1 MSEIHLKKHQIDQ
14 KSSFRKW
21 VGFPARSPV
30 PARGARGTIVSAT
43 GSGKTIMAAASALE
57 CFPHGRILVTVPTL
71 DLLVQTAQAW
81 RTVGHRSP
89 MAAVCSLENDPVLN
103 ELGVRTTTN
112 PIQLAL
118 WAGRGP
124 VIVFATY
131 ASLVDR
137 EDYAAL
143 QDQERPYGPWQN
155 SGNGKTRK
163 KTRGP
168 LEAALTGGERLYG
181 QQMAPFDLA
190 IVDEA
195 HGTAG
200 DLGRPWAAIHDNT
213 RIPADFRLYLTA
225 TPRILAAARPQ
236 KGADGQELEIASM
249 ADDPD
254 GTYGAWLAELG
265 LSEAIEREILAG
277 FEIDVL
283 EIRDPSPVLGESEEA
298 RRGRRL
304 ALLQTAL
311 LEHAAAYNLRTVMTF
326 HQKVE
331 EAAAF
336 ADKLPETAAALYV
349 NDASDDDL
357 AAADKLPKSS
367 VNARF
372 YELEA
377 GRHVPPD
384 RVWSAWLCGDH
395 LVTERREVLRQFAGG
410 IDAADRRVHRA
421 FLASVRVLGEGVDI
435 TGDRGV
441 EAICFADTRGSQVE
455 IVQNIGRA
463 LRLNKDGST
472 KIARIIV
479 PVFLE
484 PGEDPTDMVASA
496 SFRPLVAVLQ
506 GLRSHD
512 ERLVEQLASRALTSG
527 QRKVHVRRDANGQII
542 GAGGEG
548 DGEDQEQDDTDA
560 AAESALLHFSSPR
573 DTATIAAFLRT
584 RVYRPESLV
593 WLEGYQALI
602 RWRKE
607 NEITGLYAVPYDVE
621 AEVGVTK
628 DFPLGRWV
636 HQQRKALRA
645 GELEER
651 RKTLLDAPEAGMVWE
666 PGEEA
671 WETKL
676 AALRSYRRAMGH
688 LAPRQDAVW
697 GEGDAMVPVGQH
709 AANLRRKGG
718 LGKDAERAAERAQ
731 QLAAIDEDWNCP
743 WPLDWQRH
751 YRVLADLVDADGV
764 LPAIQPG
771 VLFEGDDLGKW
782 LARQREASTW
792 AQLSAEQQE
801 RLSQLGVKPLEAP
814 SPAPSAKRAA
824 NGQSKAE
831 QAFHRGLAA
840 LTQWVEREGAHRP
853 APRGHSEQIA
863 VDGEAEPVTV
873 KLGVWVSNTKSRW
886 DKLTPEQQAAL
897 AALGVPWAKA
907 AVPAPS
913 GGPAPVRDAPVQ
925 PAPSG
930 EQAQEYPDQGD
941 PVTAEERETS
951 RGTARARRMNELM
964 RKHTKAELLRMAYA
978 GGLVNHNSPEKW
990 RKDEIA
996 STVVDTEFRTADR
1009 AAPARPASATAR
1021 PVPAQPLP
1029 LPQQDH
1035 HDECDKSVYE
1045 GGTCTCDLI
1054 EQYGPPSERD
1064 DY

>member
-1 MSEIHLKKHQIDQ
+1 MSAIQLKEHQVDQ
-14 KSSFRKW
+14 RSAFRRW
-21 VGFPARSPV
+21 VGFPARSSV
-30 PARGARGTIVSAT
+30 PPQGARGTIVSAT
-43 GSGKTIMAAASALE
+43 GSGKTITAAACALE
-57 CFPHGRILVTVPTL
+57 SFADGRILVTVPTL
-71 DLLVQTAQAW
+71 DLLAQTAQAW
-81 RTVGHRSP
+81 RLVGHRAP
-89 MAAVCSLENDPVLN
+89 MVAVCSLENDPVLK

-118 WAGRGP
+118 WAGSGP
-124 VIVFATY
+124 VVVFATY

-137 EDYAAL
+137 EDIDAPEG
-143 QDQERPYGPWQN
+143 Q
-155 SGNGKTRK
+155 RK
-163 KTRGP
+163 VRGP
-168 LEAALTGGERLYG
+168 LEAALAGGERLYG
-181 QQMAPFDLA
+181 QRMAPFDLA

-200 DLGRPWAAIHDNT
+200 DLGRPWAAIHDNA

-236 KGADGQELEIASM
+236 KGADGQEAEIATM
-249 ADDPD
+249 ADDPG

-283 EIRDPSPVLGESEEA
+283 EIRDPSPVIGESEEA

-311 LEHAAAYNLRTVMTF
+311 LEHAAKWNLKTVMTF

-336 ADKLPETAAALYV
+336 AEKLPETAAELYV
-349 NDASDDDL
+349 NDATDDDL

-367 VNARF
+367 IDAEF

-395 LVTERREVLRQFAGG
+395 LVTERREVIRQFANG
-410 IDAADRRVHRA
+410 IDAAGRRVHRA

-435 TGDRGV
+435 TGERGV
-441 EAICFADTRGSQVE
+441 EAVCFADTRGSQVE

-472 KIARIIV
+472 KVARIIV

-496 SFRPLVAVLQ
+496 SFKPLVAVLQ

-527 QRKVHVRRDANGQII
+527 KRKVHVQRDEDGRIV

-548 DGEDQEQDDTDA
+548 DGEDQDDTDA

-573 DTATIAAFLRT
+573 DAATIAAFLRA

-602 RWRKE
+602 RWRAE
-607 NEITGLYAVPYDVE
+607 NEITGVYAVPYDVE
-621 AEVGVTK
+621 AEVGATK
-628 DFPLGRWV
+628 AFPLGRWV

-651 RKTLLDAPEAGMVWE
+651 RKVLLDAPEAGMVWE

-671 WETKL
+671 WEAKL
-676 AALRSYRRAMGH
+676 AALRSYRRATGH

-697 GEGDAMVPVGQH
+697 GEGEAMVPIGQH
-709 AANLRRKGG
+709 MANLRRKGAKNG
-718 LGKDAERAAERAQ
+718 LGKDPKRAEQRAA
-731 QLAAIDEDWNCP
+731 QLTAIDPDWDCP

-751 YRVLADLVDADGV
+751 YRVLADLSADEPDGR
-764 LPAIQPG
+764 LPDIQPG
-771 VLFEGDDLGKW
+771 VQFEGDDLGRW
-782 LARQREASTW
+782 LQRQKQPGTW
-792 AQLSAEQQE
+792 ARLLPEQQE
-801 RLSQLGVKPLEAP
+801 RLTTLGIKPLEAP
-814 SPAPSAKRAA
+814 PAAPAA
-824 NGQSKAE
+824 EGAMKGQGKAQ
-831 QAFHRGLAA
+831 QAFQRGLTA
-840 LTQWVEREGAHRP
+840 LTQWVEREGARP
-853 APRGHSEQIA
+853 VPRGHAEKIA
-863 VDGEAEPVTV
+863 VVGETDPVVV
-873 KLGVWVSNTKSRW
+873 KLGVWTSNIRARR
-886 DKLTPEQQAAL
+886 DKLTQEQLDAIRE
-897 AALGVPWAKA
+897 LGMDWA
-907 AVPAPS
+907 
-913 GGPAPVRDAPVQ
+913 
-925 PAPSG
+925 
-930 EQAQEYPDQGD
+930 
-941 PVTAEERETS
+941 
-951 RGTARARRMNELM
+951 
-964 RKHTKAELLRMAYA
+964 
-978 GGLVNHNSPEKW
+978 
-990 RKDEIA
+990 
-996 STVVDTEFRTADR
+996 
-1009 AAPARPASATAR
+1009 
-1021 PVPAQPLP
+1021 
-1029 LPQQDH
+1029 
-1035 HDECDKSVYE
+1035 
-1045 GGTCTCDLI
+1045 
-1054 EQYGPPSERD
+1054 
-1064 DY
+1064 

>member
-1 MSEIHLKKHQIDQ
+1 MQRITLKEHQIAQ
-14 KSSFRKW
+14 LLAFRKW
-21 VGFPARSPV
+21 VGFPARSSV
-30 PARGARGTIVSAT
+30 PPQGARGTIVSAT
-43 GSGKTIMAAASALE
+43 GSGKTITAAACALE
-57 CFPHGRILVTVPTL
+57 SFTSGRILVTVPTL
-71 DLLVQTAQAW
+71 DLLAQTAQAW
-81 RTVGHRSP
+81 RLVGHRAP
-89 MAAVCSLENDPVLN
+89 MVAVCSLENDAVLDS
-103 ELGVRTTTN
+103 LGVRTTTN

-118 WAGRGP
+118 WAGSGP
-124 VIVFATY
+124 VVVLATY

-137 EDYAAL
+137 EDVTAPVE
-143 QDQERPYGPWQN
+143 Q
-155 SGNGKTRK
+155 RK
-163 KTRGP
+163 VRGP
-168 LEAALTGGERLYG
+168 LETALAGGERLYG
-181 QQMAPFDLA
+181 QQISPFDLA

-200 DLGRPWAAIHDNT
+200 DLGRPWAAIHDNQ

-236 KGADGQELEIASM
+236 KSTDGQEAEIATM
-249 ADDPD
+249 ADDPE

-283 EIRDPSPVLGESEEA
+283 EIRDPSPVIRESEEA

-336 ADKLPETAAALYV
+336 AEKLPDTAAELYL
-349 NDASDDDL
+349 NDATGDDL
-357 AAADKLPKSS
+357 ATAGKLPKSS
-367 VNARF
+367 IDAEF

-395 LVTERREVLRQFAGG
+395 VVSERREVLRQFANGN
-410 IDAADRRVHRA
+410 DAAGRRVHRA
-421 FLASVRVLGEGVDI
+421 FLASCRVLGEGVDI
-435 TGDRGV
+435 TGERGV
-441 EAICFADTRGSQVE
+441 EAVCFADTRGSQVE

-472 KIARIIV
+472 KVARIIV

-527 QRKVHVRRDANGQII
+527 KRKVHVRRDENGQIV

-548 DGEDQEQDDTDA
+548 DGEDQGDDDTQA
-560 AAESALLHFSSPR
+560 GAEAALLHFSSPR
-573 DTATIAAFLRT
+573 DAAIIAAFLRT

-602 RWRKE
+602 RWRAE
-607 NEITGLYAVPYDVE
+607 NEITGIHAVPYDVE
-621 AEVGVTK
+621 VQVGATK

-671 WETKL
+671 WENKL
-676 AALRSYRRAMGH
+676 AALRSYRRATGH
-688 LAPRQDAVW
+688 LAPRQDAMW
-697 GEGDAMVPVGQH
+697 GEGEAMVPIGQH
-709 AANLRRKGG
+709 LANLRRKGG
-718 LGKDAERAAERAQ
+718 LGKDPERAAVRAQ
-731 QLAAIDEDWNCP
+731 QLTAIDEDWNCP

-764 LPAIQPG
+764 LPYIAPGVIFDGDDIGTWLQRQSQPG
-771 VLFEGDDLGKW
+771 
-782 LARQREASTW
+782 TW
-792 AQLSAEQQE
+792 AQLSTEQQE
-801 RLSQLGVKPLEAP
+801 RLTQLGVQAAKAP
-814 SPAPSAKRAA
+814 PPAPAA
-824 NGQSKAE
+824 AGATKGQDKA
-831 QAFHRGLAA
+831 QAAFQRGLTA
-840 LTQWVEREGAHRP
+840 LTQWVEREGGGRP
-853 APRGHSEQIA
+853 VPRGHSETIA
-863 VDGEAEPVTV
+863 VDGETEPVIV
-873 KLGVWVSNTKSRW
+873 KLGVWISNTKTRRN
-886 DKLTPEQQAAL
+886 KLTPEQLDALQKLGMRWAA
-897 AALGVPWAKA
+897 
-907 AVPAPS
+907 
-913 GGPAPVRDAPVQ
+913 
-925 PAPSG
+925 
-930 EQAQEYPDQGD
+930 
-941 PVTAEERETS
+941 
-951 RGTARARRMNELM
+951 
-964 RKHTKAELLRMAYA
+964 
-978 GGLVNHNSPEKW
+978 
-990 RKDEIA
+990 
-996 STVVDTEFRTADR
+996 
-1009 AAPARPASATAR
+1009 
-1021 PVPAQPLP
+1021 
-1029 LPQQDH
+1029 
-1035 HDECDKSVYE
+1035 
-1045 GGTCTCDLI
+1045 
-1054 EQYGPPSERD
+1054 
-1064 DY
+1064 

>member
-1 MSEIHLKKHQIDQ
+1 MSAIQLKEHQVDQ
-14 KSSFRKW
+14 KSAFRRW
-21 VGFPARSPV
+21 VGFPARSSV
-30 PARGARGTIVSAT
+30 PPQGARGTIVSAT
-43 GSGKTIMAAASALE
+43 GSGKTITAAACALE
-57 CFPHGRILVTVPTL
+57 SFADGRILVTVPTL
-71 DLLVQTAQAW
+71 DLLAQTAQAW
-81 RTVGHRSP
+81 RLVGHTAP
-89 MAAVCSLENDPVLN
+89 MVAVCSLENDSVLN
-103 ELGVRTTTN
+103 ALGVRTTTN

-118 WAGRGP
+118 WAGSGP
-124 VIVFATY
+124 VVVFATY

-137 EDYAAL
+137 EDIDAPVG
-143 QDQERPYGPWQN
+143 QGRV
-155 SGNGKTRK
+155 
-163 KTRGP
+163 RGP
-168 LEAALTGGERLYG
+168 LEAALAGGERLYG

-200 DLGRPWAAIHDNT
+200 DLGRPWAAIHDNQ

-236 KGADGQELEIASM
+236 KGADGQEAEIATM

-336 ADKLPETAAALYV
+336 AEKLPETAAELYV
-349 NDASDDDL
+349 NDATDDDL
-357 AAADKLPKSS
+357 AAADKLPASS
-367 VNARF
+367 IDAEF

-395 LVTERREVLRQFAGG
+395 LVAERREVLRQFANG
-410 IDAADRRVHRA
+410 IDAAERRVHRA

-435 TGDRGV
+435 TGERGV
-441 EAICFADTRGSQVE
+441 DSICFADTRGSQVE

-472 KIARIIV
+472 KVARIIV

-484 PGEDPTDMVASA
+484 PNEDPTDMVASA

-527 QRKVHVRRDANGQII
+527 KRKVHLQRDEDGQIV

-548 DGEDQEQDDTDA
+548 DGEGQEDDDTQA
-560 AAESALLHFSSPR
+560 AAEAALLHFSSPR
-573 DTATIAAFLRT
+573 DAATIAAFLRT

-607 NEITGLYAVPYDVE
+607 NEITGVHAVPYDVE
-621 AEVGVTK
+621 VEVGVTK

-676 AALRSYRRAMGH
+676 AALRSYHRATGH

-697 GEGDAMVPVGQH
+697 GEGEAMVPIGQYM
-709 AANLRRKGG
+709 ANLRRKGG
-718 LGKDAERAAERAQ
+718 LGKDPKRAAVRAQ
-731 QLAAIDEDWNCP
+731 QLTAIDPDWNCP
-743 WPLDWQRH
+743 WPLNWQRH

-764 LPAIQPG
+764 LPYIAPG
-771 VLFEGDDLGKW
+771 VTFEGDDIGTW
-782 LARQREASTW
+782 RWRQQEPGTW
-792 AQLSAEQQE
+792 TQLLPEQQQ
-801 RLSQLGVKPLEAP
+801 RLSKLGVQPAQAP
-814 SPAPSAKRAA
+814 SPAPAATRAA
-824 NGQSKAE
+824 KKGPNKAQ
-831 QAFHRGLAA
+831 QAFQRGLTA
-840 LTQWVEREGAHRP
+840 LTQWVEREGADRP
-853 APRGHSEQIA
+853 VPRGHSEQIA
-863 VDGEAEPVTV
+863 VDGETEPVTV
-873 KLGVWVSNTKSRW
+873 KLGVWISNTRARR
-886 DKLTPEQQAAL
+886 DKLTQDQLDAL
-897 AALGVPWAKA
+897 RKLGVDWAKQH
-907 AVPAPS
+907 S
-913 GGPAPVRDAPVQ
+913 
-925 PAPSG
+925 
-930 EQAQEYPDQGD
+930 
-941 PVTAEERETS
+941 
-951 RGTARARRMNELM
+951 
-964 RKHTKAELLRMAYA
+964 
-978 GGLVNHNSPEKW
+978 
-990 RKDEIA
+990 
-996 STVVDTEFRTADR
+996 
-1009 AAPARPASATAR
+1009 
-1021 PVPAQPLP
+1021 
-1029 LPQQDH
+1029 
-1035 HDECDKSVYE
+1035 
-1045 GGTCTCDLI
+1045 
-1054 EQYGPPSERD
+1054 
-1064 DY
+1064 